1 MTEVLILILLG
12 LAGYFLYKALRK
24 KKPKAEALPQRTD
37 LANLTIKDAIR
48 GDNIIL
54 SGAGQSYED
63 LSFTV
68 DRLNR
73 YESDG
78 EQWFELSGLGSG
90 KRVFLEW
97 SEDDELEVALQ
108 RQGGL
113 NLEAIGVTEEDL
125 AQMDEERSRS
135 RFIEYQGKR
144 WNYRESAEAGY
155 FKDDG
160 AEGEGFYYWK
170 FDCKELQLFIEKY
183 EGDPFEVGISEK
195 ISPGR
200 VRIFRA

>member
-54 SGAGQSYED
+54 SGASQSYED

-78 EQWFELSGLGSG
+78 EQWFELSGLGAG

-97 SEDDELEVALQ
+97 SEDDELEITLQ
-108 RQGGL
+108 RQDGL
-113 NLEAIGVTEEDL
+113 HLEAIGVTEEDL

-144 WNYRESAEAGY
+144 WYYRESAEAGY

-160 AEGEGFYYWK
+160 LEGEGFYYWK
-170 FDCKELQLFIEKY
+170 FDCDELQLFIEKY

>member
-12 LAGYFLYKALRK
+12 LAGYLLYRALRK
-24 KKPKAEALPQRTD
+24 KKPKAEALPHRTD
-37 LANLTIKDAIR
+37 LANLTIKDATR

>member
-97 SEDDELEVALQ
+97 SEDDELEVTLQ

-160 AEGEGFYYWK
+160 AEGEGYYYWK
-170 FDCKELQLFIEKY
+170 FDCDELQLFIEKY
-183 EGDPFEVGISEK
+183 EGNPFEVGISEK

>member
-12 LAGYFLYKALRK
+12 LAGYLLYKALRK
-24 KKPKAEALPQRTD
+24 KPKAQALPQRTD
-37 LANLTIKDAIR
+37 LANLTIKDASR

-73 YESDG
+73 YESNG
-78 EQWFELSGLGSG
+78 EEWFELSGLSAG

-97 SEDDELEVALQ
+97 SEDDELEVTIQ

-113 NLEAIGVTEEDL
+113 HLEAIGASEEDL
-125 AQMDEERSRS
+125 VRMDEETIAVPLHRVSG
-135 RFIEYQGKR
+135 EAMGLPGKR
-144 WNYRESAEAGY
+144 RGRLFQGRRPAGRGVLLLEVRMRRPSALHRE
-155 FKDDG
+155 
-160 AEGEGFYYWK
+160 
-170 FDCKELQLFIEKY
+170 I
-183 EGDPFEVGISEK
+183 
-195 ISPGR
+195 
-200 VRIFRA
+200 